1 MPERRPED
9 ARTGSP
15 LRVGVLV
22 SGTGTVLQALI
33 DACRA
38 GEMPAEIV
46 VVVSNV
52 PGAFALERARAAG
65 IPAVTLDHRSFPSR
79 AAFETALRATLDG
92 AGVDLVC
99 LAGFLRIL
107 TPGFVDAFAGRMMN
121 IHPALLPAFGGKGM
135 YGDRVHETVLASG
148 ARVSGCTVHFVT
160 RDADAGPIIVQAPVP
175 VEDDDTPATLSA
187 RVRREELRAFP
198 LAVRLFAEGRLRIE
212 GNRVRVLPAAAG
224 SPPRTNAPAAPG
236 DTAAGPETRVRL
248 RTKP

>member
-46 VVVSNV
+46 VVISNV

-65 IPAVTLDHRSFPSR
+65 IPAETLDHRSFPSR
-79 AAFETALRATLDG
+79 AAFETALRTTLDG

-107 TPGFVDAFAGRMMN
+107 TPGFVDAFAGRLMN
-121 IHPALLPAFGGKGM
+121 IHPALLPAFGGRGM

-175 VEDDDTPATLSA
+175 VEDDDTPTTLSA

-212 GNRVRVLPAAAG
+212 GNRVLVLPAAAG
-224 SPPRTNAPAAPG
+224 SPPRTNAPAAPQ
-236 DTAAGPETRVRL
+236 DTAAGPETRVHL
-248 RTKP
+248 RAKP